1 MPIKTCTN
9 PNCHQEHDRNTR
21 YCPACHRRAKLYGD
35 PNAPDRRR
43 PSVAAQPPTTLRI
56 CSPGVC
62 NAPATQRRAIFIG
75 GANANDLRS
84 IWLHLCPSC
93 AALFDAEEKRTIT
106 YTIPART
113 AISGHI
119 YR

>member
-1 MPIKTCTN
+1 MPIKVCA
-9 PNCHQEHDRNTR
+9 NCSQEHDRSTR
-21 YCPACHRRAKLYGD
+21 YCPACHRRLKLYGD
-35 PNAPDRRR
+35 PAAVRGPTPAPTNRK
-43 PSVAAQPPTTLRI
+43 

-119 YR
+119 YC

>member
-21 YCPACHRRAKLYGD
+21 YCAACHRRAKLYGD
-35 PNAPDRRR
+35 PSHASGRGQVSAP
-43 PSVAAQPPTTLRI
+43 AAPTKRI

-119 YR
+119 YC

>member
-1 MPIKTCTN
+1 MPIRTCTN
-9 PNCHQEHDRNTR
+9 CHDQHDHNTR

-35 PNAPDRRR
+35 PNAPDRRS
-43 PSVAAQPPTTLRI
+43 PSPKSTHRV

-62 NAPATQRRAIFIG
+62 NAPATQRRSIFIG

-84 IWLHLCPSC
+84 IWLHLCPAC
-93 AALFDAEEKRTIT
+93 AALFDSEEKRTIT

-119 YR
+119 YC